1 MKADRPATWTGS
13 VRWADA
19 ADPAAWKRDGSPAE
33 PGGSDVQSTQQ
44 LPPVVAEAGSPPV
57 TALPIIPEHTAT
69 DDEPTAEKGAG
80 AGQGAGA
87 GPGAVAGAGAVAGP
101 GAGTGAGAAS
111 GAGSISGTS
120 AASSAG
126 AAAGTAAA
134 AGTGA
139 AARRGASGGRD
150 AAGGRD
156 AVPGARGATGQEQ
169 AAGEDRARGTEPAA
183 TSAADAD
190 AGEPWAGGGDDFSDI
205 DPPDDDPGTV
215 ADATSTEAATAEAD
229 AASAEAATEE
239 ADGAPLSDAARSEFS
254 LRLSDDPRTG
264 PMPEIDL
271 HAALSEK
278 ESTAAEN
285 TIYELRTAAQHLE
298 EVLIGGKRV
307 LTRKEVAQLAEVST
321 LSARKLWRALGQPL
335 IPEGEAA
342 FTVSDAAPLRRVAD
356 LVSSGLVDEETA
368 LQMSRAI
375 GQMTDRLVV
384 WQMEAMVEYL
394 IEEKG
399 LSDSEARRASLDV
412 FEDIIDPLQD
422 LMVYAWR
429 RNLAGALGRLNVNVE
444 ETLEIGGASRGQ
456 DPTMP
461 LARGIGFIDL
471 VSYTR
476 LSQQLDSRELS
487 RLVKRFQFLAYNIV
501 AAGGG
506 KVIKTVGDEVFFA
519 AETPLA
525 GAEIAMTLLEQVKK
539 DGSLPRCRV
548 GYSWGRVLSRMGDIF
563 GTTVNLAARL
573 TAVADPGTV
582 VTDTETARI
591 IERDDMFGFD
601 NRRDLNLQG
610 LGEIGVVEMHRLT
623 APTITSEDIT

>member
-1 MKADRPATWTGS
+1 DEPVPALAETDRDDTVPDREDAEDAADGAAAGDGRPEDSGLED
-13 VRWADA
+13 ADA
-19 ADPAAWKRDGSPAE
+19 AD
-33 PGGSDVQSTQQ
+33 
-44 LPPVVAEAGSPPV
+44 
-57 TALPIIPEHTAT
+57 
-69 DDEPTAEKGAG
+69 
-80 AGQGAGA
+80 
-87 GPGAVAGAGAVAGP
+87 
-101 GAGTGAGAAS
+101 
-111 GAGSISGTS
+111 
-120 AASSAG
+120 
-126 AAAGTAAA
+126 
-134 AGTGA
+134 
-139 AARRGASGGRD
+139 GASGD
-150 AAGGRD
+150 
-156 AVPGARGATGQEQ
+156 
-169 AAGEDRARGTEPAA
+169 
-183 TSAADAD
+183 
-190 AGEPWAGGGDDFSDI
+190 GGDPDEGPADEPGSFS
-205 DPPDDDPGTV
+205 
-215 ADATSTEAATAEAD
+215 
-229 AASAEAATEE
+229 
-239 ADGAPLSDAARSEFS
+239 R
-254 LRLSDDPRTG
+254 RLADDPRTG
-264 PMPEIDL
+264 TVPRIDL
-271 HAALSEK
+271 AEATQREAAATED
-278 ESTAAEN
+278 

-298 EVLIGGKRV
+298 EVLIGGQRV

-321 LSARKLWRALGQPL
+321 LSARKLWRSLGQPR

-342 FTVSDAAPLRRVAD
+342 FTVSDAAPLRRLAD
-356 LVSSGLVDEETA
+356 LVSSELVDEETA
-368 LQMSRAI
+368 LQLSRAI

-384 WQMEAMVEYL
+384 WQMEAMVEFL

-399 LSDSEARRASLDV
+399 LSDSEARRTALDV
-412 FEDIIDPLQD
+412 FEDLIDPLQD

-444 ETLEIGGASRGQ
+444 EGLEIGGASRGQ

-487 RLVKRFQFLAYNIV
+487 RLVKKCQVLAYNIV

-525 GAEIAMTLLEQVKK
+525 GAEIAMTLLEQVQE
-539 DGSLPRCRV
+539 DDSLPRCRV

-601 NRRDLNLQG
+601 NRRDL
-610 LGEIGVVEMHRLT
+610 
-623 APTITSEDIT
+623 

>member
-1 MKADRPATWTGS
+1 
-13 VRWADA
+13 
-19 ADPAAWKRDGSPAE
+19 
-33 PGGSDVQSTQQ
+33 
-44 LPPVVAEAGSPPV
+44 
-57 TALPIIPEHTAT
+57 
-69 DDEPTAEKGAG
+69 
-80 AGQGAGA
+80 
-87 GPGAVAGAGAVAGP
+87 
-101 GAGTGAGAAS
+101 
-111 GAGSISGTS
+111 
-120 AASSAG
+120 
-126 AAAGTAAA
+126 
-134 AGTGA
+134 
-139 AARRGASGGRD
+139 
-150 AAGGRD
+150 
-156 AVPGARGATGQEQ
+156 
-169 AAGEDRARGTEPAA
+169 
-183 TSAADAD
+183 
-190 AGEPWAGGGDDFSDI
+190 
-205 DPPDDDPGTV
+205 
-215 ADATSTEAATAEAD
+215 
-229 AASAEAATEE
+229 
-239 ADGAPLSDAARSEFS
+239 
-254 LRLSDDPRTG
+254 
-264 PMPEIDL
+264 MPEIDL